1 MRFHLPSSGKW
12 PDGNQSRTETD
23 MRAYDMQPSNEE
35 ILEASSNRPRG
46 LRTKIRT
53 IRWISQLTF
62 LAIFLLVVTGTV
74 CTVALGS
81 GLAIAEPFGVL
92 QTIFARAAAGQS
104 ISGLSETL
112 LIGVLL
118 FVGLIVLFGRA
129 FCAWACPV
137 GTTIDGIDSA
147 LQIMKFKPIFTRHSS
162 KPNSNE
168 NSLLRNGMNK
178 YAVMAAGL
186 AGSAF
191 VGFPVWCA
199 FCPIGTLCRG
209 AAARA
214 EVAIGAEIL
223 VVPAVGA
230 MSFGEKRFWCRYLC
244 PVGGGLTLLSRL
256 NPFIKP
262 RIRDRAQHRNCGACT
277 AICPEGIDICNEKSF
292 ARCTKCFDCYS
303 KCPFGSVKI
312 GLF

>member
-1 MRFHLPSSGKW
+1 
-12 PDGNQSRTETD
+12 
-23 MRAYDMQPSNEE
+23 
-35 ILEASSNRPRG
+35 
-46 LRTKIRT
+46 
-53 IRWISQLTF
+53 
-62 LAIFLLVVTGTV
+62 
-74 CTVALGS
+74 
-81 GLAIAEPFGVL
+81 
-92 QTIFARAAAGQS
+92 
-104 ISGLSETL
+104 
-112 LIGVLL
+112 
-118 FVGLIVLFGRA
+118 
-129 FCAWACPV
+129 
-137 GTTIDGIDSA
+137 
-147 LQIMKFKPIFTRHSS
+147 
-162 KPNSNE
+162 
-168 NSLLRNGMNK
+168 MNK

-186 AGSAF
+186 TGSAF

-214 EVAIGAEIL
+214 EVALGAEIL

-262 RIRDRAQHRNCGACT
+262 RVREKAQHRDCGACT

-303 KCPFGSVKI
+303 KCPFGSVRI
-312 GLF
+312 GLI